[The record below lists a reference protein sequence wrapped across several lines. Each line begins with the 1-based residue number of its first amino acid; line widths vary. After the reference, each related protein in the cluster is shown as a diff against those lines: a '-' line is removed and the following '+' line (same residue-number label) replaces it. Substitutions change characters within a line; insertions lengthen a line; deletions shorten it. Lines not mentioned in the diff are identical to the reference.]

1 MGLGLLHR
9 FSCIIE
15 PIVATNPSRHECM
28 RRSSATATLEQ
39 CSSDLD
45 VLKSDE
51 TGEQGEMAS
60 VSTGSSLAG
69 GL

>member
-1 MGLGLLHR
+1 MR
-9 FSCIIE
+9 
-15 PIVATNPSRHECM
+15 A

-39 CSSDLD
+39 WSSDLE

-60 VSTGSSLAG
+60 ASTGSSLAG
-69 GL
+69 GLSD